1 MIENV
6 KDIDAVITWIDV
18 NDPEYQNKRMQV
30 IQDISISDNEVITGR
45 DETRFVD
52 NGELE
57 YCIHS
62 IRKFAPWIRNIYLVT
77 DKQCPSFITEEFKK
91 KYQIQLV
98 DHSVIFESFESVL
111 PTFNSRTIESV
122 LWRIPGLASRFI
134 YFNDDF
140 VIVDSVKPEDFFID
154 DHVKLRGRWKRMRNY
169 GTIRMRLN
177 KIISE
182 AARRL
187 FNITRSMHLLL
198 QIKSAKLAGFE
209 KQYFKIPH
217 VPHPLKRDTIKH
229 FFENNPNILKQ
240 NIQHRFRSTD
250 QISAIYVANHLEIKK
265 HKVVYGNMNE
275 YMMING
281 ELDLSII
288 LQSKLNSIIN
298 KKVKFVCLQG
308 IERFNDELRE
318 RLDKVMRSHLDMDQ
332 NKTS

>member
-6 KDIDAVITWIDV
+6 KDIDAVITWIDA
-18 NDPEYQNKRMQV
+18 NDPRYQKKRMQF
-30 IQDISISDNEVITGR
+30 IQDITVSKNEIITGR
-45 DETRFVD
+45 DKTRFVD

-154 DHVKLRGRWKRMRNY
+154 DHVKLRGRWKRMKNY

-177 KIISE
+177 KIINE

-209 KQYFKIPH
+209 NKYFKIPH

-240 NIQHRFRSTD
+240 NILYRFRSTD
-250 QISAIYVANHLEIKK
+250 QISPIYLANHLEIKN
-265 HKVVYGNMNE
+265 HKVVYGKMNE

-318 RLDKVMRSHLDMDQ
+318 RLDDVLRSHLDMDQ
-332 NKTS
+332 NSTS